1 MSVQPKRRSWFKQAS
16 TDAPLKDGE
25 RLVSLVRL
33 VIASISLPIVLTYFG
48 TTAEAV
54 WTPLFLSGTGII
66 TWAAMSALYLLVI
79 SKGWYRPW
87 LSFVSTAVDILFVTL
102 MQIAFIAVLPMNF
115 VNGPITTLYF
125 VMLGLAALRKSRK
138 LVLFAGIGSAAVHLA
153 LSAVCFRLYLPSGY
167 LLAFLGST
175 PIEITFIDE
184 IAIALCLAVVG
195 WIIGHVTRELRV
207 SERHYH
213 DLFEHV
219 PDGIVIIS
227 RNTTILAVNKRFV
240 EMAGDPQLP
249 VVGRKVADFLRVD
262 AQTQRP
268 SHAPGDMLDSPT
280 SLLRADG
287 STTPVRTVAAPV
299 EYQGTE
305 AFAMSVRDVAE
316 QVHLERQL
324 AQSQKMETIGRLAGG
339 LAHDFNNI
347 LGSIIGST
355 SLAERLITKLD
366 PGVIREKLAQQL
378 AVVQECG
385 ENARMVV
392 KRLLTFSRT
401 SIVETAP
408 LDLNTLARDVANICR
423 NTFGAG
429 VELSVVEAD
438 APLIVRGDATSLTQ
452 ALLNLCINARD
463 AMSSRGALTIRVR
476 DVEPAEVSLE
486 RQPSVEYDEDY
497 CCIEVEDDGIGMD
510 EAVLEK
516 IFDPFF
522 TTKPPGEGT
531 GLGLSMVY
539 NIARQ
544 HGGFVTVKSEVG
556 RGSLFKMFLTRARA
570 SLLPAEPEDPHL
582 PRGKGRVLVVDDD
595 EMLRTTIHD
604 MLSELGY
611 EVTCCPDGATA
622 LARLAEPEARFDLV
636 LLDVV
641 MPEMDG
647 VRTLELMRE
656 RGVRVPVVITSGYMD
671 GTSAV
676 SLDRHGVAGY
686 LRKPFT
692 FLSLAQTVR
701 ATLGAYSGSSY
712 SPSQTPTSR
721 MT

>member
-1 MSVQPKRRSWFKQAS
+1 VIAHNKRKPWFKPAPA
-16 TDAPLKDGE
+16 DVPLKDGE

-33 VIASISLPIVLTYFG
+33 GIACIALPIVVAYFG
-48 TTAEAV
+48 STSEAV
-54 WTPLFLSGTGII
+54 WTPLFLSGTGIVV
-66 TWAAMSALYLLVI
+66 WAAMSAVYIYVI

-87 LSFVSTAVDILFVTL
+87 LSFASTACDILFVTL
-102 MQIAFIAVLPMNF
+102 IQIAFISVLPLNF

-125 VMLGLAALRKSRK
+125 VMIGLAALRKSRR
-138 LVLFAGIGSAAVHLA
+138 LVLFAGFASAAVHLA
-153 LSAVCFRLYLPSGY
+153 LTSICFHLYLPSGY
-167 LLAFLGST
+167 LFAFLGHT
-175 PIEITFIDE
+175 PIEITFLDE
-184 IAIALCLAVVG
+184 FAIAVCLAVVG
-195 WIIGHVTRELRV
+195 WIIGHVTRELRM

-219 PDGIVIIS
+219 PDGIAVVS
-227 RNTTILAVNKRFV
+227 KDTTILAVNGRFA
-240 EMAGDPQLP
+240 EMTGDPALP
-249 VVGRKVADFLRVD
+249 VVGRKISDFLCVD
-262 AQTQRP
+262 AGAQRP
-268 SHAPGDMLDSPT
+268 SYAPGELLGSPT
-280 SLLRADG
+280 SLRRTDG
-287 STTPVRTVAAPV
+287 TSTPVRTVAMPI
-299 EYQGTE
+299 EYQGAE
-305 AFAMSVRDVAE
+305 AFAMSVRDVAD

-347 LGSIIGST
+347 LGSIIGSA
-355 SLAERLITKLD
+355 SLAERLVGRLE
-366 PGVIREKLAQQL
+366 PGQTREKLAQQL

-385 ENARMVV
+385 ENARVVV

-401 SIVETAP
+401 SNIETAP
-408 LDLNTLARDVANICR
+408 LDLNALVRDVANICR
-423 NTFGAG
+423 NTFGGGVDIAIAG
-429 VELSVVEAD
+429 TD
-438 APLIVRGDATSLTQ
+438 APLVVRGDATSLTQ

-463 AMSSRGALTIRVR
+463 AMSSRGTLTIRVR
-476 DVEPAEVSLE
+476 EVDPFDAALE
-486 RQPSVEYDEDY
+486 RHPSADPEEEY
-497 CCIEVEDDGIGMD
+497 CCIEVEDTGVGMD

-544 HGGFVTVKSEVG
+544 HGGFVAATSELG
-556 RGSLFKMFLTRARA
+556 RGSRFEMFLTRART
-570 SLLPAEPEDPHL
+570 SLLPPEPEDPRM
-582 PRGKGRVLVVDDD
+582 PRGTGRVLVVDDD
-595 EMLRTTIHD
+595 EMLRSTIRG

-611 EVTCCPDGATA
+611 EVVCCSDGLSALERMGAPD
-622 LARLAEPEARFDLV
+622 ARFDVV

-671 GTSAV
+671 GASAA

-692 FLSLAQTVR
+692 FMSLAQTVH
-701 ATLGAYSGSSY
+701 ATLRRAEKKDGPAGR
-712 SPSQTPTSR
+712 T
-721 MT
+721 